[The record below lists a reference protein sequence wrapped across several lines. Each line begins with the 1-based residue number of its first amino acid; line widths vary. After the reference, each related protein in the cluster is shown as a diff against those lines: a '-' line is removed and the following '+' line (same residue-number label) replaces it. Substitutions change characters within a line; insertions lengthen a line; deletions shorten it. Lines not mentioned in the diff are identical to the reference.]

1 MSTNHRIIA
10 LVDMNAFLASVE
22 QALNPSL
29 RAKPVVVGGEPGT
42 RGVVICASYE
52 ARKLGVR
59 FGTPLA
65 EAYRRL
71 PTAAFLKG
79 DIKIYIDYWRAV
91 QEIFGNYTPQI
102 EPVSMDEAY
111 LDLTGSP
118 AVSKAG
124 CRGRFRS
131 VRELGQ
137 ALKDDIHKRL
147 DIRCSIGI
155 STTKM
160 FAKIACG
167 MRKPDGLTVIGHERA
182 FAMLPALPV
191 RQIPNVGYKTEKALS
206 ELGVHTVGD
215 LLKVPRPALVE
226 LFGVRGSE
234 WHDYARGI
242 DRREV
247 KPGLHRKTISRET
260 TFNADSVDR
269 EFLGGTLYYLL
280 ERVCQKLRELN
291 LVAGRVAVK
300 LRYVDY
306 TGVDDVRPA
315 PGAGAV
321 LPCADRTMNFPS
333 NSEGDIHPYV
343 TALFDKIYTRKTGV
357 RHLGITAMN
366 LTPAF
371 RQIQLFASCQGPSD
385 EKSFDLAR
393 GLDKVRAHLGYHA
406 IYTGRTMRLG
416 DKFREVVDGYELRTP
431 SLSQ

>member
-1 MSTNHRIIA
+1 MSSHRIIA

-29 RAKPVVVGGEPGT
+29 RGKPVVVGGEPGT

-59 FGTPLA
+59 FGTVLA
-65 EAYRRL
+65 EAYRRI
-71 PTAAFLKG
+71 PHAAFLKG

-91 QEIFGNYTPQI
+91 QEIFQSYTPQI
-102 EPVSMDEAY
+102 EPVSMDEGY

-118 AVSKAG
+118 GISQTG
-124 CRGRFRS
+124 CRQSFKS
-131 VRELGQ
+131 VRELGA
-137 ALKDDIHKRL
+137 ALKDDIRKQL
-147 DIRCSIGI
+147 DIGCSVGI

-160 FAKIACG
+160 FAKIACNL
-167 MRKPDGLTVIGHERA
+167 RKPDGLTVISHERA
-182 FAMLPALPV
+182 LTMLPGLPV
-191 RQIPNVGYKTEKALS
+191 RKLPNVGYKIEKTLAD
-206 ELGVHTVGD
+206 LGVHTVGD
-215 LLKVPRPALVE
+215 LLKVPRPVLAE

-242 DRREV
+242 DKREV
-247 KPGLHRKTISRET
+247 KPGLHQKTISRET

-306 TGVDDVRPA
+306 SGVDDI
-315 PGAGAV
+315 
-321 LPCADRTMNFPS
+321 RTLDFPS
-333 NSEGDIHPYV
+333 NAEGDIHPVV

-357 RHLGITAMN
+357 RHLGITAVN

-371 RQIQLFASCQGPSD
+371 RQIQLFAS
-385 EKSFDLAR
+385 EKPFDLAR
-393 GLDKVRAHLGYHA
+393 GLDKVRAGLGYHA
-406 IYTGRTMRLG
+406 IYTGRTMRLS